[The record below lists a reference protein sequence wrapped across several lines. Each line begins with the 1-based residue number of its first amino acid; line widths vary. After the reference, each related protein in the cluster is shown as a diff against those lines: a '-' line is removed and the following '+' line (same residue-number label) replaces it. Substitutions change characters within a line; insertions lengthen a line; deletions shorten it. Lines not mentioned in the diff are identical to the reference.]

1 MEIMQ
6 TKLLTPDDLIIKDR
20 LARKA
25 HFPMSEKIWR
35 KKLELIGYGDW
46 ADTRFQNS

>member
-1 MEIMQ
+1 MQ

-20 LARKA
+20 LARKS

-35 KKLELIGYGDW
+35 KKLELIGYEILDS
-46 ADTRFQNS
+46 RIHSS

>member
-1 MEIMQ
+1 MQ

-35 KKLELIGYGDW
+35 KKLELIGYGQILDY
-46 ADTRFQNS
+46 QIHSS

>member
-1 MEIMQ
+1 MQ

-35 KKLELIGYGDW
+35 KKLELIGFDW
-46 ADTRFQNS
+46 ANTRFQNS

>member
-1 MEIMQ
+1 MQ

-35 KKLELIGYGDW
+35 KKLELIGYDCGW
-46 ADTRFQNS
+46 ANTRFQNS

>member
-1 MEIMQ
+1 MQ

-25 HFPMSEKIWR
+25 HFPMSEKTWR
-35 KKLELIGYGDW
+35 KK
-46 ADTRFQNS
+46 TRINWV